1 MIRLWSWSD
10 AFYLNLNMY
19 LQDYIKN
26 NKAQFESYCNEFHVA
41 KLYGFGSAIS
51 DSFDPLHSDIDLL
64 VQIEEADP
72 VKRGEYLMN
81 FWDKME
87 SYFKRK
93 VDLLTPAS
101 IRNPYLIKSIEKS
114 KVLLYER

>member
-19 LQDYIKN
+19 LQDYIKT